1 MPGPNTPQSQPSITR
16 PVTRELNKKSGSVV
30 DASVTPKRL
39 ETHKSDKTD
48 KKNVGKVDK
57 TEEMKETM
65 KDSKGAKES
74 DGAKEAEASKTG
86 IEAEFSKFKDE
97 LKAMFAGMLTES
109 EGRMS
114 KELSK
119 QINGLESKFKASLDS
134 IRKDLNVEMIDVR
147 KEIEQTKTEVKS
159 ISDSVKKAT
168 ESVKLVSGKVESI
181 EKSLEFQYE
190 QMKDMD
196 KAQDTKREEITE
208 ELTEKIKAASVELKE
223 KMRELD
229 NKLMLLE
236 KQDRKYNLLFYGF
249 TEAADEDVFD
259 ILRESFIVDLQIDEE
274 RVRNMYFS
282 NGHRFP
288 SKAPGPKPIILRFT
302 SFEDREL
309 VLSNAHKYAGKKKRV
324 LVDLPAEMKQE
335 RSRIAKKAFEIRRQ
349 EEKQTRI
356 KDKGLDIYLEVRK
369 DKHEK
374 WQKRVV

>member
-48 KKNVGKVDK
+48 KKNEGKVDK

-65 KDSKGAKES
+65 KDSKGAKESDGAEES

-134 IRKDLNVEMIDVR
+134 IRKDLNAEMIDVR

-181 EKSLEFQYE
+181 EKFLEFQYE

-196 KAQDTKREEITE
+196 KAQDTKR
-208 ELTEKIKAASVELKE
+208 
-223 KMRELD
+223 D
-229 NKLMLLE
+229 
-236 KQDRKYNLLFYGF
+236 
-249 TEAADEDVFD
+249 
-259 ILRESFIVDLQIDEE
+259 
-274 RVRNMYFS
+274 
-282 NGHRFP
+282 HR
-288 SKAPGPKPIILRFT
+288 
-302 SFEDREL
+302 
-309 VLSNAHKYAGKKKRV
+309 
-324 LVDLPAEMKQE
+324 
-335 RSRIAKKAFEIRRQ
+335 RIN
-349 EEKQTRI
+349 
-356 KDKGLDIYLEVRK
+356 
-369 DKHEK
+369 
-374 WQKRVV
+374 